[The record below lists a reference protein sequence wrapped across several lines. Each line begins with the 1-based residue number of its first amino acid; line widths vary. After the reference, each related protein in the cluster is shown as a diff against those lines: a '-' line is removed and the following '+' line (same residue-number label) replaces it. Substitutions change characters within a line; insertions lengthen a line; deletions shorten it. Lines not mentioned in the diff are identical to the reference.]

1 VYERRIHLT
10 DIIFGRILL
19 TKRSR

>member
-1 VYERRIHLT
+1 MKDIHLT